1 MGDKSSLGWHIK
13 KFNLSSYRGE
23 DVRIKFNF
31 CSDNSE
37 EREGWYID
45 DVKIYKDAD
54 SSSVSFF
61 DDFERLGHKWVDAR
75 DWVHEGSATS
85 DGKRDVDI
93 VIIEGTSSDVLIN
106 KTINKEMKVELNLDE
121 SSGSVY
127 DTVYPAWWYTTG
139 VSYNASGKFSRAITF
154 DGSNDYLYNY
164 NDYISAPDYRYKQIT
179 ICLLYTSPS
188 PRDRG

>member
-13 KFNLSSYRGE
+13 NFNLSSYRGE

-45 DVKIYKDAD
+45 DVKIYKDAA

-75 DWVHEGSATS
+75 DWVHEG
-85 DGKRDVDI
+85 
-93 VIIEGTSSDVLIN
+93 
-106 KTINKEMKVELNLDE
+106 
-121 SSGSVY
+121 
-127 DTVYPAWWYTTG
+127 
-139 VSYNASGKFSRAITF
+139 
-154 DGSNDYLYNY
+154 
-164 NDYISAPDYRYKQIT
+164 
-179 ICLLYTSPS
+179 
-188 PRDRG
+188 